1 MIHSARIFILLVM
14 CCTCVCGA
22 NANDLPDHMLTPGLA
37 TNITRDKLCA
47 KTFHTR
53 DERFVSEKTKARVY
67 NSYHMRRG
75 VSPCPCEVDHLV
87 SLELGGSNDERN
99 LWPQSYVTRPW
110 NAHVKDELENVLHKL
125 VCSGEI
131 ILDKAQHGIAN
142 DWIGMYKRYVR

>member
-53 DERFVSEKTKARVY
+53 DERFVSERRKHESTTHTTCDAVCRRVRAKSIISSRS
-67 NSYHMRRG
+67 NLVGVMMNVICGRRVTSRGRGMHMWRM
-75 VSPCPCEVDHLV
+75 
-87 SLELGGSNDERN
+87 SLR
-99 LWPQSYVTRPW
+99 
-110 NAHVKDELENVLHKL
+110 
-125 VCSGEI
+125 
-131 ILDKAQHGIAN
+131 
-142 DWIGMYKRYVR
+142 MYYTSS